1 MEEKKKK
8 KIKDLYEKAKIKA
21 KAVGQWV
28 ADNKEIV
35 IVAVPAGV
43 AIIKLAY
50 NGVNKAIQHH
60 DERVLKDKRI
70 YDRSIG
76 RYLTLRRPLT
86 SSEQLELTRRKENGE
101 NTAWILDDMGL
112 LR

>member
-1 MEEKKKK
+1 MKKLKEVFDK
-8 KIKDLYEKAKIKA
+8 TKEKAKEI
-21 KAVGQWV
+21 GWWI

-50 NGVNKAIQHH
+50 NGINKAIQHN
-60 DERVLKDKRI
+60 DEKVLKDKRI

>member
-1 MEEKKKK
+1 MKKLKEVFDEAK
-8 KIKDLYEKAKIKA
+8 MKAKEI
-21 KAVGQWV
+21 GRWV

-43 AIIKLAY
+43 ALIKLAY
-50 NGVNKAIQHH
+50 NGINKAIQHH
-60 DERVLKDKRI
+60 DEKVLKDRRI

-101 NTAWILDDMGL
+101 NTAWILNDMDL

>member
-1 MEEKKKK
+1 MKKLREIFDEAKM
-8 KIKDLYEKAKIKA
+8 KANEI
-21 KAVGQWV
+21 GRWV

-50 NGVNKAIQHH
+50 IGVSKAIRHH
-60 DERVLKDKRI
+60 DEKVLKDRRI

-101 NTAWILDDMGL
+101 NTALILNDMGL